1 MRTIVI
7 IYKAALLD
15 HKGLAM
21 TTSHRRLMQG
31 AATWALA
38 LASIPTAAAA
48 QSAAT
53 PQTPREALPT
63 VVVTDPQATGPAYQ
77 FGDPIDSGLSRF
89 DARSVETR
97 APGSGDAIDILRRLP
112 NTQFAIERGTR
123 VDEDSLRDLRPEM
136 ISISGGRPTDNLFTL
151 DGIGANSLFEM
162 STPGSRG
169 TSPAHFEDVAGVS
182 AQSIFID
189 TNLIGGISVRD
200 SNVSAEFGRF
210 TGGVVEIVTR
220 EPARRYGVQ
229 GSVGYTGSD
238 LTSFKVPDSFTG
250 ARPEEPEYSRYR
262 WSLSADLPINE
273 RLGLLV
279 AYNQSRAESTYHRGA
294 SYGGGAYGSE
304 SLSENYLVKALYE
317 LPDGMRLTAQ
327 VTHAPYRSE
336 FEGQNGIRNRI
347 LTHGGG
353 TTAKLSLD
361 GVHGAADWKL
371 ELNHAWSDMD
381 REAPQYNFSRP
392 AGGSVNWCAASSC
405 TEGGFGD
412 INQSQHD
419 TTVLGRWNQ
428 PLGGGDLRL
437 GFDYDRIQAQKQRPE
452 ENRAYQ
458 RGTYDVRTA
467 CASPTDLACVAGEHA
482 LTRYISYQPF
492 DFDVGIDAVS
502 LWGEY
507 TRDWVGITVR
517 AGLRYDYESFLGNH
531 NLSPRL
537 SVSRALPWWGITATA
552 GLNRYYGRSF
562 LSYAVR
568 EKRPSN
574 LTYERTGVLTGGKL
588 MFSENWRLTTVG
600 TPATYRNADLD
611 TPYNDEATLAFTGPA
626 PLIGGEWR
634 VKGVYREG
642 HDLITSSTTETLTY
656 DDVGRPRTYR
666 VSRATNEG
674 QSEYAGGSVQYL
686 RTIGRHGFTF
696 STSFSKTKSN
706 AVTEYDIDE
715 EEELGATLVVH
726 NGQIVSL
733 LDVARQNDRFDYASP
748 FVASLD
754 WSSRWVDDRL
764 SLNVAMRYRGG
775 FDRIEDTGV
784 NERIG
789 GVNYDVY
796 GLIEYDP
803 SVDVDLNA
811 SFDLVRENGRQAAI
825 EARVSNLFDTVPYK
839 NIGFTTNPYQL
850 GRVVWVGVN
859 FRY

>member
-1 MRTIVI
+1 MTI
-7 IYKAALLD
+7 
-15 HKGLAM
+15 
-21 TTSHRRLMQG
+21 SNRRLHLST
-31 AATWALA
+31 AAAWVLA
-38 LASIPTAAAA
+38 LAAVPAGSAVAQTAPQTSREQLPTIVVDGR
-48 QSAAT
+48 QPAT
-53 PQTPREALPT
+53 P
-63 VVVTDPQATGPAYQ
+63 AYR
-77 FGDPIDSGLSRF
+77 FGDPIDSGTSSF
-89 DARSVETR
+89 DAQAVETR

-112 NTQFAIERGTR
+112 NTQFGLERGTR

-136 ISISGGRPTDNLFTL
+136 ISISGGRPNDNLFML
-151 DGIGANSLFEM
+151 DGIGTNSLFEM
-162 STPGSRG
+162 TTPGSRG

-182 AQSIFID
+182 AQSIFVD
-189 TNLIGGISVRD
+189 TNLIGGITVRD
-200 SNVSAEFGRF
+200 SNVSAEYGRF

-238 LTSFKVPDSFTG
+238 LTSFKVADSFTG
-250 ARPEEPEYSRYR
+250 ARPEEPEYSRRR
-262 WSLSADLPINE
+262 WSLSADLPIND

-279 AYNQSRAESTYHRGA
+279 AYNQSQAESTYHRGA
-294 SYGGGAYGSE
+294 SYGGGSYGSE
-304 SLSENYLVKALYE
+304 TTSENFLVKALAQF
-317 LPDGMRLTAQ
+317 PNDARLTAQ

-336 FEGQNGIRNRI
+336 FEGQNGVRNRI

-361 GVHGAADWKL
+361 GVRGVADWKL

-381 REAPQYNFSRP
+381 REAPAYNFSRP
-392 AGGSVNWCAASSC
+392 SGGAVNWCAAASC

-419 TTVLGRWNQ
+419 TTLLGRWNQ
-428 PLGGGDLRL
+428 PFWGGDLRV
-437 GFDYDRIQAQKQRPE
+437 GFDYDRIQAQKQRPD

-458 RGTYDVRTA
+458 RGTFDVRTA
-467 CASPTDLACVAGEHA
+467 CAMPGDLACVAGDHA

-492 DFDVGIDAVS
+492 DFDVGIDAFS
-502 LWGEY
+502 LWGEH
-507 TRDWVGITVR
+507 TREWGGVTVR
-517 AGLRYDYESFLGNH
+517 AGLRYDHESFLGNH

-537 SVSRALPWWGITATA
+537 SVSGPLPWWGITATA

-574 LTYERTGVLTGGKL
+574 LTYERTGVLTAGRL
-588 MFSENWRLTTVG
+588 VFSDNWRLTTVG

-626 PLIGGEWR
+626 PVIGGEWR
-634 VKGVYREG
+634 LKGVYREG
-642 HDLITSSTTETLTY
+642 HDLITSSMSETLTY

-666 VSRATNEG
+666 VYTASNG
-674 QSEYAGGSVQYL
+674 GDSEYAGGSFEYL
-686 RTIGRHGFTF
+686 RTLGRHSFTF
-696 STSFSKTKSN
+696 STSFSQTRSN
-706 AVTEYDIDE
+706 AVAEYDIEE
-715 EEELGATLVVH
+715 EEELGATLVVY

-733 LDVARQNDRFDYASP
+733 LDLARENDRFDYASP
-748 FVASLD
+748 FVANLD
-754 WSSRWVDDRL
+754 WSTRWVDDRL
-764 SLNVAMRYRGG
+764 GVSAAVRYRGG
-775 FDRIEDTGV
+775 FERIEDTGV

-796 GLIEYDP
+796 GVVEYDP

-811 SFDLVRENGRQAAI
+811 SFDLVRGDGRQARI

-839 NIGFTTNPYQL
+839 NIGFTTNPYQM
-850 GRVVWVGVN
+850 GRVVWVGLN